1 MLIGRVLF
9 AVGLAAVAAVVVHYA
24 VTGSAPLWLALLALL
39 APVGFG
45 TALVALLRSLR
56 QQRQAVAERVASS
69 PYPASDTK

>member
-1 MLIGRVLF
+1 MLVGRVLF

-24 VTGSAPLWLALLALL
+24 VAGSAPLWLALLALL

-45 TALVALLRSLR
+45 TALVGLLRSLR
-56 QQRQAVAERVASS
+56 QQRRAVAERVASS